1 MSDERRVKRDYY
13 EVLGVPRDADVQQIK
28 KAYRKLAR
36 EHHPDVNGDD
46 PECEEKFKEATEAYE
61 VLCDS
66 QKRSIYDAYGHDGL
80 RRGAGGAG
88 GFDFDGFPGFGDLFE
103 NLFGGAFGGSP
114 FGSPF
119 ATAQPTGP
127 ARGDDLAVEVE
138 LTLEEAAFGV
148 EKEIAFT
155 SQGVCPACEGLGT
168 TEPASVKACPECNGR
183 GRVRVVRRTMLG
195 QFVQSGPCQRCSG
208 QGMVIE
214 KPCKECRGA
223 GRLFVERKITVQ
235 IPAGI
240 DSGQRIRVT
249 GKGGA
254 GERRARAG
262 DLYVR
267 VKVAP
272 HDLFERQGDD
282 ILYGVDLTMCQ
293 AALGATVT
301 IPTLDGEEQV
311 EFAPGTQ
318 PGEVKVLRGKGV
330 THLNGHGRGDQVVTV
345 RVLVP
350 RDLDESHRKLL
361 QEFDDTCGP
370 EHYQDRSEGVLHRL
384 RSFFTG

>member
-1 MSDERRVKRDYY
+1 MSDDHQTKRDYY

-28 KAYRKLAR
+28 KAYRRLAR
-36 EHHPDVNGDD
+36 EHHPDVNGNDSQS
-46 PECEEKFKEATEAYE
+46 EEKFKEATEAYE

-66 QKRSIYDAYGHDGL
+66 QKRDIYDTYGHEGL

-103 NLFGGAFGGSP
+103 NLFGGAFAGGP

-119 ATAQPTGP
+119 AAAQPTGP
-127 ARGDDLAVEVE
+127 ARGDDLAVEVG
-138 LTLEEAAFGV
+138 LTLEEAAFGA
-148 EKEIAFT
+148 EKEITFT
-155 SQGVCPACEGLGT
+155 AQGSCPACEGSGT
-168 TEPASVKACPECNGR
+168 TDPDSVKTCPECNGR

-195 QFVQSGPCQRCSG
+195 QFVQSGPCPRCSG

-223 GRLFVERKITVQ
+223 GRLFAERAITVQ
-235 IPAGI
+235 IPAGV

-267 VKVAP
+267 IRVAP
-272 HDLFERQGDD
+272 HELFERRGDD
-282 ILYGVDLTMCQ
+282 ILYGVELTMCQ
-293 AALGATVT
+293 AALGTTVT
-301 IPTLDGEEQV
+301 IPTLGGEEEV

-318 PGEVKVLRGKGV
+318 PGDGKLLRGKGV
-330 THLNGHGRGDQVVTV
+330 HHLNGHGRGDQEISV

-361 QEFDDTCGP
+361 QDFDDTCGP
-370 EHYQDRSEGVLHRL
+370 EHYHERPDGVLHKL
-384 RSFFTG
+384 RTFLKG